1 MITIEVTLRSG
12 ETQVVEARAGG
23 TLKQAL
29 MDGGVGEINALTS
42 CGGNGSCRTCHVYV
56 DPDSLAKLA
65 PMQSA
70 EDALL
75 ALDDDRKPTSRLS
88 CQVRLT
94 EAMDSLA
101 LTIAPEW

>member
-1 MITIEVTLRSG
+1 MVRIEVTLRSG
-12 ETQVVEARAGG
+12 ERRTVEAGAGG

-29 MDGGVGEINALTS
+29 MDGGIGEINALTS

-56 DPDSLAKLA
+56 DPASFAKLA
-65 PMQSA
+65 PMQPP
-70 EDALL
+70 EEALL
-75 ALDDDRKPTSRLS
+75 SLDDDRKPTSRLS

-94 EAMDSLA
+94 EAMDALA

>member
-1 MITIEVTLRSG
+1 MLRSG
-12 ETQVVEARAGG
+12 QTQVVEAAAGG

-29 MDGGVGEINALTS
+29 MDGGVSEINALTS
-42 CGGNGSCRTCHVYV
+42 CGGSCSCRTCHVYV
-56 DPDSLAKLA
+56 EPSSLAKLA
-65 PMQSA
+65 PMQPP

-75 ALDDDRKPTSRLS
+75 DMDDDRKSTSRLS

-94 EAMDSLA
+94 EAMDHLA